1 MTPTVVT
8 IGAATVDRHYA
19 VSNLPAPDGG
29 AYAPAV
35 TDHPGGVAANV
46 ASGVSHLGRQ
56 AGLLTRLGDGDLGET
71 VREGLTDAS
80 FDTSRVRVGPD
91 TTTHCVI
98 LRADDGTR
106 SIVTA
111 GDSVREMRLRPADRP
126 YLAAAQV
133 VFVTA
138 YAPDRVHRTLLE
150 WASEPGFPPVVF
162 DLSGPLLEL
171 DGRGARPASIDRWV
185 ETAELFV
192 TGRVAAESYLGCASR
207 AAAAELRE
215 RGVRRA
221 AVTDGEAG
229 ATLVTRGKTETS
241 GDGTETNGDGGAG
254 GALVDVPAFDVDVVD
269 ETGAGDASVAGLIDA
284 WLLGD
289 RDPAAAGR
297 FAAAT
302 AALACTTVGARGDP
316 PTIERVE
323 QFLDRRR
330 E

>member
-29 AYAPAV
+29 AYAPEV

-71 VREGLTDAS
+71 VREGLADEP

-138 YAPDRVHRTLLE
+138 YTPDRVHRTLLE
-150 WASEPGFPPVVF
+150 WAGEPGFPPVVF
-162 DLSGPLLEL
+162 DLSGPLSEL

-185 ETAELFV
+185 GTAELFV
-192 TGRVAAESYLGCASR
+192 TGRVAAESYLGCAGR

-215 RGVRRA
+215 RGVCRA
-221 AVTDGEAG
+221 AVTDGDAG
-229 ATLVTRGKTETS
+229 ATLVTRGKTET
-241 GDGTETNGDGGAG
+241 NGDGGAG
-254 GALVDVPAFDVDVVD
+254 DALVDVPAFDVAVVD
-269 ETGAGDASVAGLIDA
+269 ETGAGDACVAGLIDA

-316 PTIERVE
+316 PTAERVE

>member
-46 ASGVSHLGRQ
+46 ASGVSHLGRE

-71 VREGLTDAS
+71 VREGLTDEP

-111 GDSVREMRLRPADRP
+111 GDSVREMRLRPADRS

-150 WASEPGFPPVVF
+150 WAGEPGFPPVVF
-162 DLSGPLLEL
+162 DLSGPLSEL

-185 ETAELFV
+185 KTAELFV
-192 TGRVAAESYLGCASR
+192 TGRVAAESYLGCAGR

-215 RGVRRA
+215 RGVCRA
-221 AVTDGEAG
+221 AVTDGDAG

-241 GDGTETNGDGGAG
+241 GDGTGTNGDGGA
-254 GALVDVPAFDVDVVD
+254 GALVDVPAFDVAVVD

>member
-1 MTPTVVT
+1 MTRSLVTV
-8 IGAATVDRHYA
+8 GAATVDRHYA

-29 AYAPAV
+29 AYAPTV

-46 ASGVSHLGRQ
+46 ASGAAHLGRD

-71 VREGLTDAS
+71 VRAGLADEP
-80 FDTSRVRVGPD
+80 FDTSRVRVGAD

-111 GDSVREMRLRPADRP
+111 GDSVRNMRLRPDDRP
-126 YLAAAQV
+126 YLAAAET

-138 YAPDRVHRTLLE
+138 YAPDRVQRTLLD
-150 WASEPGFPPVVF
+150 WATEPGFPPVVF
-162 DLSGPLLEL
+162 DLSGPLPEL

-192 TGRVAAESYLGCASR
+192 VGRVAAESYLGCAG
-207 AAAAELRE
+207 ADAAAELRE

-221 AVTDGEAG
+221 AVTDGDAG
-229 ATLVTRGKTETS
+229 ATLVTRGDTADDHKDEVGS
-241 GDGTETNGDGGAG
+241 S
-254 GALVDVPAFDVDVVD
+254 LVDVPAFDVDVVD
-269 ETGAGDASVAGLIDA
+269 ETGAGDAYVAGLIDA

-289 RDPAAAGR
+289 RAPATAGR

-302 AALACTTVGARGDP
+302 AALACTAVGARGDP
-316 PTIERVE
+316 PTTERVE
-323 QFLDRRR
+323 VFLDQRSG
-330 E
+330 

>member
-1 MTPTVVT
+1 MTPALVTV
-8 IGAATVDRHYA
+8 GAATVDRHYV

-29 AYAPAV
+29 AYAPEV

-46 ASGVSHLGRQ
+46 ASGVSHLGRES
-56 AGLLTRLGDGDLGET
+56 GLLTRLGDGDVGET
-71 VREGLTDAS
+71 IRAGLADEP

-91 TTTHCVI
+91 TSTHCVI

-111 GDSVREMRLRPADRP
+111 GDSVRNMRLQPADRP

-138 YAPDRVHRTLLE
+138 YAPDRVQRTLLE
-150 WASEPGFPPVVF
+150 WADEPEFPPVVF
-162 DLSGPLLEL
+162 DLSGPLSEL

-185 ETAELFV
+185 ETAQLFV
-192 TGRVAAESYLGCASR
+192 TGRVAAESYLGCAGR
-207 AAAAELRE
+207 DAAAELRE

-221 AVTDGEAG
+221 AVTDGERG
-229 ATLVTRGKTETS
+229 ATLVTRGGTETS
-241 GDGTETNGDGGAG
+241 GDGTETTGDGETG

-269 ETGAGDASVAGLIDA
+269 ETGAGDAYVAGLIDA

-316 PTIERVE
+316 PTAERVE
-323 QFLDRRR
+323 AFLDRRR

>member
-1 MTPTVVT
+1 MTPALVT

-46 ASGVSHLGRQ
+46 ASGAAHLGRP
-56 AGLLTRLGDGDLGET
+56 AGLLTRLGDDDFGET
-71 VREGLTDAS
+71 VRGRLADDP

-98 LRADDGTR
+98 LRDDDGTR

-111 GDSVREMRLRPADRP
+111 GDSVRNMRLRPADYP
-126 YLAAAQV
+126 YLAAADA

-138 YAPDRVHRTLLE
+138 YAPDRVHRTLLN
-150 WASEPGFPPVVF
+150 WASESGFPPVVF
-162 DLSGPLLEL
+162 DLSGPLSEL
-171 DGRGARPASIDRWV
+171 DGRGARSASVDQWV

-192 TGRVAAESYLGCASR
+192 VGRVAAASYLGCAG
-207 AAAAELRE
+207 ADAAAELRE

-229 ATLVTRGKTETS
+229 ATLVAPTATAPTADETDADS
-241 GDGTETNGDGGAG
+241 S
-254 GALVDVPAFDVDVVD
+254 LVDVPAFDVDVVD
-269 ETGAGDASVAGLIDA
+269 ETGAGDAYVAGLIDT

-302 AALACTTVGARGDP
+302 AALACTAVGARGNP
-316 PTIERVE
+316 PTTEQVE
-323 QFLDRRR
+323 TFLARRS

>member
-1 MTPTVVT
+1 MTPALVTV
-8 IGAATVDRHYA
+8 GAATVDRHYA

-29 AYAPAV
+29 AYAPEV

-71 VREGLTDAS
+71 VREGLADEP
-80 FDTSRVRVGPD
+80 FDTSRVRVGSD

-111 GDSVREMRLRPADRP
+111 GDSVRNMRLRPADRP

-138 YAPDRVHRTLLE
+138 YAPDRVQRTLLD
-150 WASEPGFPPVVF
+150 WAGEPGFPPVVF
-162 DLSGPLLEL
+162 DLSGPLPEL

-192 TGRVAAESYLGCASR
+192 TGRVAAESYLGCAGR
-207 AAAAELRE
+207 DAAAELRK
-215 RGVRRA
+215 RGVCRA

-229 ATLVTRGKTETS
+229 ATLVTR
-241 GDGTETNGDGGAG
+241 DGTETSGDGGAG

-269 ETGAGDASVAGLIDA
+269 ETGAGDAYVAGLIDA

-289 RDPAAAGR
+289 RDPPAAGR
-297 FAAAT
+297 FAAVT
-302 AALACTTVGARGDP
+302 AALACTTAGARGDP
-316 PTIERVE
+316 PTAERVE
-323 QFLDRRR
+323 QFLDRRN